1 MKWGVPK
8 TKWTYIF
15 TLPYSSVKIPR
26 EDLFSFM
33 CSYFVLRVSAL
44 LLMWLK
50 FIQIGVTMFSEKQDM
65 AAKCSF

>member
-33 CSYFVLRVSAL
+33 CSYFVLRVLAFFTHVIKVHSNRSDH
-44 LLMWLK
+44 
-50 FIQIGVTMFSEKQDM
+50 V
-65 AAKCSF
+65 